1 MNTVAI
7 YHIKGGV
14 GKTAT
19 AVNLSY
25 LAALSGQRVLLWDLD
40 PQAASSFYFRVK
52 PKVKGGGQKLLHSDA
67 GIFKAI
73 RASDYDNLDI
83 LPADF
88 SYRKMD
94 HQLENK
100 KILKR
105 ALEPLR
111 EAYDLILL
119 DCAPNI
125 TYVSENIFR
134 ACNAMIIPV
143 IPTTLSLRTLEQL
156 TNYLQTKELT
166 HMQLMPF
173 FSMVD
178 SRRKLHQDI
187 TKSLPEKF
195 PDFLNTYIPNAS
207 EVERMGIMRA
217 PLPVFANASKPSRA
231 YCYLLV
237 EIMGRLRK
245 DRALKKPD

>member
-19 AVNLSY
+19 AVNLAY

-52 PKVKGGGQKLLHSDA
+52 PKVKGGGKKLLHSDEA
-67 GIFKAI
+67 IFKAI
-73 RASDYDNLDI
+73 KASDYENLDI

-100 KILKR
+100 KTLKR

-119 DCAPNI
+119 DCPPNI
-125 TYVSENIFR
+125 TYLSENIFR

-143 IPTTLSLRTLEQL
+143 IPTILSLRTLEQL
-156 TNYLQTKELT
+156 IDYFQSKDMS
-166 HMQLMPF
+166 HIKLMPF
-173 FSMVD
+173 FSIVD
-178 SRRKLHQDI
+178 SRRQLHKEI
-187 TKSLPEKF
+187 INSLPEKI
-195 PDFLNTYIPNAS
+195 PMFLKTYIPNAS
-207 EVERMGIMRA
+207 EVEQMGVRRK
-217 PLPVFANASKPSRA
+217 PLSVFANASKPSKA
-231 YCYLLV
+231 YCYLLA
-237 EIMGRLRK
+237 EIMGRLK
-245 DRALKKPD
+245 ELPEA

>member
-19 AVNLSY
+19 AVNLAY

-52 PKVKGGGQKLLHSDA
+52 PKIKGGGKRLLHSDA
-67 GIFKAI
+67 DIFKAI
-73 RASDYDNLDI
+73 KASDYENLDI

-94 HQLENK
+94 HQLETK
-100 KILKR
+100 KTLKR

-119 DCAPNI
+119 DCPPNI

-134 ACNAMIIPV
+134 ACDAMAIPV
-143 IPTTLSLRTLEQL
+143 IPTILSLRTLEQL
-156 TNYLQTKELT
+156 TEFFKAKELT
-166 HMQLMPF
+166 HIKMMPF
-173 FSMVD
+173 FSIVD
-178 SRRKLHQDI
+178 SRRQLHRDI
-187 TKSLPEKF
+187 MTSLPAQVPTLLK
-195 PDFLNTYIPNAS
+195 TYIPNAT
-207 EVERMGIMRA
+207 EVERMGVKRK
-217 PLPVFANASKPSRA
+217 PLPVFANSSKASKA
-231 YCYLLV
+231 YCYLLA
-237 EIMGRLRK
+237 EMMGRLGRN
-245 DRALKKPD
+245 DEG

>member
-19 AVNLSY
+19 AVNLAY

-52 PKVKGGGQKLLHSDA
+52 PKVKGGGKKLLHSEE

-73 RASDYDNLDI
+73 RASDYENLDI

-100 KILKR
+100 KTLKR

-119 DCAPNI
+119 DCPPNI

-156 TNYLQTKELT
+156 MDFFQAKGMS
-166 HMQLMPF
+166 HIKLMPF
-173 FSMVD
+173 FSIVD
-178 SRRKLHQDI
+178 SRRKLHKDI
-187 TKSLPEKF
+187 LKSLPDKI
-195 PDFLNTYIPNAS
+195 PTFLKTYIPNAS
-207 EVERMGIMRA
+207 EVEQMGIRRK
-217 PLPVFANASKPSRA
+217 PLSVFANASKASKA
-231 YCYLLV
+231 YCYLLA
-237 EIMGRLRK
+237 EIMGRLKESLER
-245 DRALKKPD
+245 